1 MEAMKLND
9 LEYRGLGRIGTLR
22 VNDLKL
28 KGG

>member
-1 MEAMKLND
+1 MKLND

-22 VNDLKL
+22 VNVLKL